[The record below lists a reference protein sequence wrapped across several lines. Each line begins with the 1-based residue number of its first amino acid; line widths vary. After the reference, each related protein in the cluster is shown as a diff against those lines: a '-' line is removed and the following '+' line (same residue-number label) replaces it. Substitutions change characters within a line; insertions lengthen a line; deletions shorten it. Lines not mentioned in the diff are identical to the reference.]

1 MHWRRRIDEYSFC
14 NVYTYK
20 ERIFKGPNTRDE
32 FCKWLF
38 LEEKEETRI
47 FCHNFRGYDSYPIV
61 SYMYENAI
69 LPEVIDRN
77 ILLYRIL
84 KTMFRE
90 NYAVVSS
97 KFCLQSSYY
106 SVIVFIFE
114 LFFFKLKSNGLI
126 YLYFHLQFET
136 NNNNYCSWKTSVRLS
151 CRWPKTRIL
160 VLRLRAFLGCF
171 FFFARQSWNASMI
184 PTCIARC
191 K

>member
-1 MHWRRRIDEYSFC
+1 MKQIFF
-14 NVYTYK
+14 TYQEKFKFGNLQNFTDFSLDFK
-20 ERIFKGPNTRDE
+20 EFWSKY
-32 FCKWLF
+32 F
-38 LEEKEETRI
+38 
-47 FCHNFRGYDSYPIV
+47 
-61 SYMYENAI
+61 
-69 LPEVIDRN
+69 
-77 ILLYRIL
+77 
-84 KTMFRE
+84 
-90 NYAVVSS
+90 VVSNFKDNVS
-97 KFCLQSSYY
+97 RKLCSCVVQFCLQSSYY

-160 VLRLRAFLGCF
+160 VLRLRAFLGCY
-171 FFFARQSWNASMI
+171 FFARQSWNASMI